1 MISKVFHLADLHI
14 RKGNFTES
22 RFIEYNTVFNNTVT
36 DIKRLYVKDES
47 ICVICGDIFHHKLQI
62 SSHGIVLFYNVIHSI
77 ADLMPVIIIQG
88 NHDLIQENDDENNDL
103 IKALL
108 DSHKHSNIHYYD
120 KTSTFDFDN
129 IHFGLVSIRD
139 MLDKNTSCGLVEE
152 LPHFPT
158 TDSKKLNIALSHAT
172 VQNALLHNYTKTT
185 SGVPLEWF
193 KDYDALLLGDIHLQA
208 VKYNKKHD
216 LYYGYPGS
224 LVQQD
229 FGESIFNH
237 GFLVWNIDENNKI
250 TTIDKFHVFNPVART
265 CIKLMNDEPHINA
278 KNYIPFDEF
287 ILMDDKPNDL
297 HIRLYC
303 KNNSYQIRDSI
314 YQKLSQHNMNAHID
328 IVSANVL
335 SNQITQDGLLNVD
348 LESLNS
354 SNTIIE
360 FFKLYGNKEI
370 LNKNEQWEIYFNNIS
385 NILFNQYESLPEKIQ
400 NKLLDKNNKLN
411 KCIENVPSTFKHK
424 QNSLR
429 ITKISF
435 DWILA
440 FGQDNVFKF
449 ENDQICLINAPN
461 GYGKTAFYECICIG
475 LFGEPIPS
483 RYNKASAVSILNK
496 KKPYNVEN
504 SNIVIDFTVN
514 DTPYTIKRVFYEY
527 NKKED
532 KNRIQTKVA
541 ELYENGKLIKA
552 NARLINAWVQDN
564 ICSISDFLL
573 STMITQNFDNDFFK
587 LKVADQIALLDNVLH
602 MDKIN
607 NICNIFKDSKKEYK
621 DIKNHIDTYID
632 ALKPSTDFNPDE
644 YDTMV
649 STRQNN
655 SNKLQAYKTDFEPLM
670 PLDTKSFKLL
680 DNLVKPHESLEYL
693 LKENKEL
700 TKQLNI
706 LNIDTQNQQFEMLD
720 LTIEQFIKDEFVGK
734 PSNNVSFDKTI
745 PIKELIMQLRKTHD
759 ACEYIQLNISN
770 MLSNKPTVITET
782 IDEYNLFKTK
792 LSKLKK
798 KSKNVDTV
806 IPEEPPD
813 IEIDENDLN
822 KLLMK
827 KDNEELITIIQQ
839 SKHKSADGF
848 VINHDCWACRKNFS
862 SSDSVDAQ
870 NIIDYRAHANAIQKW
885 NQYNKNKKL
894 IDDLKDMETMEDNW
908 NALVPQIV
916 QYNKWL
922 DNYND
927 YNNQLVLTKQTITD
941 KQFILQETYNYQIK
955 NNKAL
960 DIQDKLNKCLDKM
973 KYFKN
978 EKLKLQIKIQ
988 KCEQVEKDLLIKI
1001 TTADI
1006 SKNKQTEYLNNKVL
1020 LEEMITF
1027 VTNKIELFAHFMDT
1041 FKKYKSWVYND
1052 KLLPSII
1059 NRTNILIDH
1068 IFKSRQLEV
1077 KFTFVDDNVLFTVID
1092 EGNEISMEKL
1102 SGAQS
1107 FAVSLSFRLAL
1118 SSTGISKFR
1127 CNQLFIDEGFCSFDQ
1142 NNLVNVPELIV
1153 NLKNLFGEIIL
1164 VTHLQEIKKCA
1175 DTVVNISRC
1184 DGVSKIMKLS

>member
-1 MISKVFHLADLHI
+1 MISKLFHLADLHI
-14 RKGNFTES
+14 RKGNFNES
-22 RFIEYNTVFNNTVT
+22 RFTEYNDVFNNAVN

-62 SSHGIVLFYNVIHSI
+62 SSHGIVLFYNIIHSI
-77 ADLMPVIIIQG
+77 ADIMPVIIIQG

-120 KTSTFDFDN
+120 KTTSFDFDN

-139 MLDKNTSCGLVEE
+139 MLDKNTSCGLVDD
-152 LPHFPT
+152 LPAFPT
-158 TDSKKLNIALSHAT
+158 TDSNKLNIALSHAT

-193 KDYDALLLGDIHLQA
+193 KDYDALLLGDIHLQSI
-208 VKYNKKHD
+208 KYNKKHD
-216 LYYGYPGS
+216 IYYGYPGS

-229 FGESIFNH
+229 FGESIYNH
-237 GFLVWNIDENNKI
+237 GFLLWNIDENNKI
-250 TTIDKFHVFNPVART
+250 TSIDKFHVSNTVART
-265 CIKLMNDEPHINA
+265 CIKLINNEIHINA
-278 KNYIPFDEF
+278 KNYIPLDDFL
-287 ILMDDKPNDL
+287 LMQDKPNDL

-303 KNNSYQIRDSI
+303 KNNSSQVRESI
-314 YQKLSQHNMNAHID
+314 FNKLSEHNMNAHID

-335 SNQITQDGLLNVD
+335 SNNTTEDDGLMNVD

-370 LNKNEQWEIYFNNIS
+370 LNKNELWENYFNNIS

-411 KCIENVPSTFKHK
+411 KCIENVSSTFHHK
-424 QNSLR
+424 QNALR

-440 FGQDNVFKF
+440 FGKDNVFKF

-461 GYGKTAFYECICIG
+461 GYGKTAFYECICLG

-496 KKPYNVEN
+496 KKPKN
-504 SNIVIDFTVN
+504 SDSSKIDIDFTVN
-514 DTPYTIKRVFYEY
+514 NTPYTIKRVYGDR
-527 NKKED
+527 D
-532 KNRIQTKVA
+532 KSGVSRMQMVTV

-552 NARLINAWVQDN
+552 NARLVNAWITDN
-564 ICSISDFLL
+564 VCSINDFLL

-587 LKVADQIALLDNVLH
+587 LKVQDQIALLDNVLH

-607 NICNIFKDSKKEYK
+607 NICSVFKDSKKEYK
-621 DIKNHIDTYID
+621 DIKNHIHTYID
-632 ALKPSTDFNPDE
+632 ALKPTTDFNQDE

-649 STRQNN
+649 HTRQNN
-655 SNKLQAYKTDFEPLM
+655 LNKLNNYKKQFEPLM
-670 PLDTKSFKLL
+670 SLDTKSFTLL
-680 DNLVKPHESLEYL
+680 DNVIKPEDSLDDL
-693 LKENKEL
+693 LNENNEL
-700 TKQLNI
+700 QKQLNI
-706 LNIDTQNQQFEMLD
+706 LNIDFVNEKFDTHE
-720 LTIEQFIKDEFVGK
+720 LTIEQFIKDDFITK
-734 PSNNVSFDKTI
+734 PSKNVSFDKTV
-745 PIKELIMQLRKTHD
+745 PLKELIIQLRKTHD
-759 ACEYIQLNISN
+759 AYDFIQLNIN
-770 MLSNKPTVITET
+770 NLLSNKPTVITET
-782 IDEYNLFKTK
+782 IDEYNSFKSK

-798 KSKNVDTV
+798 KCKNVDTV
-806 IPEEPPD
+806 IPNEPDDIDIKEE
-813 IEIDENDLN
+813 DLN

-827 KDNEELITIIQQ
+827 MDDDELITITKNKTSINNH
-839 SKHKSADGF
+839 SGF

-862 SSDSVDAQ
+862 SSDSIDAQ
-870 NIIDYRAHANAIQKW
+870 QIIDYREHTNAIQKW
-885 NQYNKNKKL
+885 NEYIKNKKL
-894 IDDLKDMETMEDNW
+894 IDELKDLEDMEDNW
-908 NALVPQIV
+908 NTLVPQII

-922 DNYND
+922 DQYDEYNT
-927 YNNQLVLTKQTITD
+927 QLLSLKQTITD
-941 KQFILQETYNYQIK
+941 KQFILQETFNYQIK

-960 DIQDKLNKCLDKM
+960 VIQDDLSKCLDKM

-988 KCEQVEKDLLIKI
+988 KCEQVEKDLLIQI

-1006 SKNKQTEYLNNKVL
+1006 SKNKQIEYLNNKVL
-1020 LEEMITF
+1020 LEEMISF
-1027 VTNKIELFAHFMDT
+1027 VTNKIELFTHFMDT

-1077 KFTFVDDNVLFTVID
+1077 KFMFLEDNVIFTVMD

-1107 FAVSLSFRLAL
+1107 FSVSLSFRLAL

-1142 NNLVNVPELIV
+1142 TNLVNVPELIT

-1164 VTHLQEIKKCA
+1164 VTHLQEIKSCA
-1175 DTVVNISRC
+1175 DKVVNITRNK
-1184 DGVSKIMKLS
+1184 GISKIVNV